1 MEREWENGQT
11 LPNVQEAEI
20 DARKFEQYS
29 LNPENPSKKCL
40 NQGKGKMKANIYD
53 RIVTLVDVYT
63 DFGKRMINKGTQ
75 GTIVEC
81 YENSE
86 GYAIDLAIPDDR
98 WIGGFDYENV
108 ILTSDQFELTIS
120 PVVFSPNT

>member
-1 MEREWENGQT
+1 
-11 LPNVQEAEI
+11 
-20 DARKFEQYS
+20 
-29 LNPENPSKKCL
+29 
-40 NQGKGKMKANIYD
+40 MKANIYHG
-53 RIVTLVDVYT
+53 IVTLVDVYT
-63 DFGKRMINKGTQ
+63 DFGKLMIPKGTQ

-120 PVVFSPNT
+120 PVALTKKFPENYDSNLYTPTSFPWCDYPTR